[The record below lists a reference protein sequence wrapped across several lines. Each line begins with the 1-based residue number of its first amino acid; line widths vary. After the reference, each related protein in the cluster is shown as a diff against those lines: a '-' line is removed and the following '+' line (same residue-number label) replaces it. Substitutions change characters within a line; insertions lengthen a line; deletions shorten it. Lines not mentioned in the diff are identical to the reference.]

1 MKKDNTLYLQHIRD
15 AIQRVERHLAEISWD
30 QFWQSELVQDAV
42 VRQLEII
49 GEATRNLSDDFRQ
62 EHSEVAWGEIIG
74 MRNRL
79 IHAYF
84 EVALEIVWEIAHVDL
99 PLLKEQVER
108 FLEEVTT
115 DDLGAEEE

>member
-1 MKKDNTLYLQHIRD
+1 MRHIRD
-15 AIQRVERHLAEISWD
+15 AIQRVERHLAGVSRS

-49 GEATRNLSDDFRQ
+49 GEATRNLSDDFR
-62 EHSEVAWGEIIG
+62 EAHPEAAWVQIIG

-84 EVALEIVWEIAHVDL
+84 GVDLGIVWEITHVDL

-108 FLEEVTT
+108 FLKGMVTN
-115 DDLGAEEE
+115 EP

>member
-1 MKKDNTLYLQHIRD
+1 MKKDNTVYLRHIRD
-15 AIQRVERHLAEISWD
+15 AIQRVERHLAGVSWE
-30 QFWQSELVQDAV
+30 QFLRNELVQDAV

-49 GEATRNLSDDFRQ
+49 GEATRNLSDDFRRG
-62 EHSEVAWGEIIG
+62 HPEVAWRQIIG

-84 EVALEIVWEIAHVDL
+84 KVDLGIVWEITHVDL

-108 FLEEVTT
+108 FLEEKAT
-115 DDLGAEEE
+115 D